1 MNEVWFEYILIPLQV
16 VNIWGW
22 SISIATGLAIV
33 YGLDQAK
40 IDSGDKHLT
49 VAANVIFAGFH
60 RFAWALACA
69 WVVFACCRGY
79 GGNFYA
85 LLSEKYGIFNTQR
98 I

>member
-1 MNEVWFEYILIPLQV
+1 M
-16 VNIWGW
+16 
-22 SISIATGLAIV
+22 

-79 GGNFYA
+79 GGIFFHCLRNMELLILKGFDNFA
-85 LLSEKYGIFNTQR
+85 LLSKRYETLESQ
-98 I
+98 

>member
-1 MNEVWFEYILIPLQV
+1 M
-16 VNIWGW
+16 
-22 SISIATGLAIV
+22 

-79 GGNFYA
+79 GG
-85 LLSEKYGIFNTQR
+85 IFFTV
-98 I
+98 

>member
-1 MNEVWFEYILIPLQV
+1 M
-16 VNIWGW
+16 
-22 SISIATGLAIV
+22 
-33 YGLDQAK
+33 YGLDSGK
-40 IDSGDKHLT
+40 IAEGRNDPEKELT
-49 VAANVIFAGFH
+49 ISATVIYAGFH

>member
-1 MNEVWFEYILIPLQV
+1 M
-16 VNIWGW
+16 
-22 SISIATGLAIV
+22 

-79 GGNFYA
+79 GGNFFHCCK
-85 LLSEKYGIFNTQR
+85 KYGTFDTER